1 MSGTPSTW
9 AVTVSGTAIGST
21 SPVFMRIS
29 SPMLEGMWPNSA
41 TRSMSA
47 LRTWRCSCCAQRWS
61 TSSSAV
67 SCSGR
72 VSRSRT
78 GSIIE

>member
-1 MSGTPSTW
+1 
-9 AVTVSGTAIGST
+9 
-21 SPVFMRIS
+21 
-29 SPMLEGMWPNSA
+29 MLEGMWPNSA